1 MEIFKKAYGMVTSPK
16 ANQSTKRNY
25 TSEYKIPSSNIE
37 ISRLIQEA
45 KLENYKNALFFMRKT
60 TDEYLRLS
68 IDDILGAKILN
79 NNHKNKNDFERYLN
93 DFERYPILLNLI
105 IIDQLLPTVEVEFNY
120 NKSSKRSPTL
130 NEIIFMREN
139 APIANIFYKCH
150 KLVLH
155 KFGIYYN
162 LDFTNFYINIVALE
176 NIYSDLTNNLNV
188 FTKLLICMYNFQ
200 IQDSI
205 PILINLLYH
214 HIIKPYGDNPTIEKY
229 KILWI
234 HIINIKNNNWQ
245 NIYKESEL
253 IFYPSLDLYN
263 EYIKLDPPL
272 VGKHIDF
279 VV

>member
-1 MEIFKKAYGMVTSPK
+1 MEIFKKAYGIVTSPI
-16 ANQSTKRNY
+16 ANRSTEMNY

-45 KLENYKNALFFMRKT
+45 KLENYKNALFFMGKT

-68 IDDILGAKILN
+68 IDDILNADS
-79 NNHKNKNDFERYLN
+79 NHKNDFEM
-93 DFERYPILLNLI
+93 YPILLNLI

-139 APIANIFYKCH
+139 APISNIFYKCH
-150 KLVLH
+150 ILVLQ

-176 NIYSDLTNNLNV
+176 NIFSDLTNNLNV

-214 HIIKPYGDNPTIEKY
+214 HIIIPYGDNPTIEKY
-229 KILWI
+229 KLLWI
-234 HIINIKNNNWQ
+234 HIINIKNKNWQ
-245 NIYKESEL
+245 NIYKQYEF
-253 IFYPSLDLYN
+253 IFQPSVDLFN
-263 EYIKLDPPL
+263 KYIKLDPPV
-272 VGKHIDF
+272 VGKHLDF
-279 VV
+279 GF